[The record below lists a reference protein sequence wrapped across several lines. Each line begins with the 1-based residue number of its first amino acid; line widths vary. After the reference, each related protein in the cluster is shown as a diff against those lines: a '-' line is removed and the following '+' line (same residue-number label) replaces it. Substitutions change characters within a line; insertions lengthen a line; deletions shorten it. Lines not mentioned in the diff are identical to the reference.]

1 MVGTSSRTNRASLVP
16 TVGGPRRAGRDPKN
30 RSKRRPFL
38 DGVRENVRCWSGSD
52 RRKAVLRAGT
62 RFAHAAVWEEPK
74 AMLEPTNHRDPNK
87 PREPE
92 LPVVEDPVDPGEP
105 KIPEM
110 PPPVPD
116 PPEIVGVGY
125 GSEEGYYRLE

>member
-1 MVGTSSRTNRASLVP
+1 
-16 TVGGPRRAGRDPKN
+16 
-30 RSKRRPFL
+30 
-38 DGVRENVRCWSGSD
+38 
-52 RRKAVLRAGT
+52 
-62 RFAHAAVWEEPK
+62 
-74 AMLEPTNHRDPNK
+74 MLEPMNHREPHT

-92 LPVVEDPVDPGEP
+92 LPIVEDAGEP

-125 GSEEGYYRLE
+125 GSEEGYYRGDGWEPASWQPHPLEERSA

>member
-1 MVGTSSRTNRASLVP
+1 
-16 TVGGPRRAGRDPKN
+16 
-30 RSKRRPFL
+30 
-38 DGVRENVRCWSGSD
+38 
-52 RRKAVLRAGT
+52 
-62 RFAHAAVWEEPK
+62 
-74 AMLEPTNHRDPNK
+74 MLEPTNHREPNK

-105 KIPEM
+105 RIPEM

-125 GSEEGYYRLE
+125 GSEESYYRPEGWEPASWQPHPLPEPASVQRRGVRGARYDPSALPDRRRRRSLRAAP

>member
-1 MVGTSSRTNRASLVP
+1 
-16 TVGGPRRAGRDPKN
+16 
-30 RSKRRPFL
+30 
-38 DGVRENVRCWSGSD
+38 
-52 RRKAVLRAGT
+52 
-62 RFAHAAVWEEPK
+62 
-74 AMLEPTNHRDPNK
+74 MLEPTNHREPNR

-116 PPEIVGVGY
+116 PPEVVGVGY
-125 GSEEGYYRLE
+125 GSEEGYFRPEGWEPASWQPHPLPDGAERASARR